1 MLGGRTRRRGQR
13 RRRQRN
19 EPGQQLSRH
28 SLRSVSREV
37 RPCSLPTPTRHLP
50 TPAALYHLAP
60 AALQADD
67 PHQRPGLAQTVSHPS
82 VPLPSTPLLGLR
94 ISYFRRLHP
103 TITGSSWF
111 CTRASMGARVRRGH
125 IAQHSLTGEW
135 RTSGSKAKRRVRR
148 RYGCGDRSRPTIS
161 YQLSVIRP
169 VGGMVGGARVACVV
183 VTFLTDCIPCS
194 LGRGDNDKAINP

>member
-103 TITGSSWF
+103 TITGSSF
-111 CTRASMGARVRRGH
+111 LVLHTGVHGSARAEGSHCTAQPQVSGGPPGPKRSGALDVVTAAG
-125 IAQHSLTGEW
+125 TGPDPL
-135 RTSGSKAKRRVRR
+135 SV
-148 RYGCGDRSRPTIS
+148 IS
-161 YQLSVIRP
+161 YQLLV
-169 VGGMVGGARVACVV
+169 ARAYTTCRYCAV
-183 VTFLTDCIPCS
+183 S
-194 LGRGDNDKAINP
+194 LLRT